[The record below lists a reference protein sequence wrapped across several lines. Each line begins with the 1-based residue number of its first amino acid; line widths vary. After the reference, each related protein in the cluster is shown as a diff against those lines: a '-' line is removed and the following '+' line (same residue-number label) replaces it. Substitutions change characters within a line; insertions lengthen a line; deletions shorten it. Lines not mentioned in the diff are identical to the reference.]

1 MIVLDASVAIKWFVR
16 DEPLTAEA
24 GQVLDAIELD
34 PSPYSVPDLFMNELL
49 AVLCRL
55 PASRP
60 AQVQEALA
68 LVEALGITRV
78 GNGHELLALA
88 ADFASRWKLSG
99 YDAVYVAL
107 AALSDGAWLT
117 ADARPPAA
125 SATLIWCA
133 CSDYNFISKLLRRR
147 DGVDHG
153 IGWVEF
159 EGRLT
164 EK

>member
-1 MIVLDASVAIKWFVR
+1 
-16 DEPLTAEA
+16 
-24 GQVLDAIELD
+24 
-34 PSPYSVPDLFMNELL
+34 MNELL

-55 PASRP
+55 PASRL

-88 ADFASRWKLSG
+88 ADFASRWKISG

-107 AALSDGAWLT
+107 AGCRMASGL
-117 ADARPPAA
+117 RPMPGPRAA
-125 SATLIWCA
+125 SAAPIWCA
-133 CSDYNFISKLLRRR
+133 CSDHSLTSKLIRRRR
-147 DGVDHG
+147 DGVNHG

-159 EGRLT
+159 DGRLT
-164 EK
+164 GK